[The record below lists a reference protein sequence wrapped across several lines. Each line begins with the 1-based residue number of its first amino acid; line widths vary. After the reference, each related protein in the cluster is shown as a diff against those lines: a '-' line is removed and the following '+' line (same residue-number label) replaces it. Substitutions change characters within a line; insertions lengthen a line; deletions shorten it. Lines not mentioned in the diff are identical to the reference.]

1 MPLCS
6 ERYVLGLP
14 QFEDKHC
21 NGLGLAKCVA
31 ISNDGRQPSHFEPT
45 SLNGLQ

>member
-14 QFEDKHC
+14 QLEAKHC
-21 NGLGLAKCVA
+21 NGGGLAKCFA
-31 ISNDGRQPSHFEPT
+31 ISNDSRQPSHFEPT
-45 SLNGLQ
+45 SLNNLQ